1 MTARTWSQ
9 DLEYL
14 RTTLT
19 RAQQTRY
26 RRQEFGQLEH
36 GNTELGWV
44 LYERE
49 QMLAAVNALHAAAGK
64 APVSSDQL
72 QAAESS
78 ACGHVDYT
86 SKFAIGCADLVAA
99 E

>member
-1 MTARTWSQ
+1 M
-9 DLEYL
+9 
-14 RTTLT
+14 
-19 RAQQTRY
+19 RY
-26 RRQEFGQLEH
+26 RRQEFVKLED
-36 GNTELGWV
+36 GDTELGWV

-49 QMLAAVNALHAAAGK
+49 QVLAAVNALRADAGK

-72 QAAESS
+72 RAAETR